1 MNKKTY
7 VVPTTAEIRI
17 NVTSQIL
24 IGSVTGEANGE
35 SIGWGGNGNGVEVA
49 ASGFFDNGS
58 DEDW

>member
-24 IGSVTGEANGE
+24 SGSVTGKANGV
-35 SIGWGGNGNGVEVA
+35 SIGYGGNGNGVEA
-49 ASGFFDNGS
+49 GASGFFDNGG
-58 DEDW
+58 DESW